1 MRDTPL
7 TSDERARLPE
17 FITHW
22 ARIGLSAQPIE
33 HSAAERAIAALYA
46 WAGLPKPRIV
56 WAPCPMTALLSLIL
70 YSRLRHR
77 GRAEGSRQ
85 AKYEACA
92 RGVRADYDDNP
103 EQAYGWIRTL
113 CR

>member
-7 TSDERARLPE
+7 TLDERARLPE
-17 FITHW
+17 FIMHW

-77 GRAEGSRQ
+77 GRAEGSTI
-85 AKYEACA
+85 A
-92 RGVRADYDDNP
+92 RSGPGNWHRD
-103 EQAYGWIRTL
+103 GISL
-113 CR
+113 L

>member
-46 WAGLPKPRIV
+46 WACQAHNTLGS
-56 WAPCPMTALLSLIL
+56 APTFNMAHYTKA
-70 YSRLRHR
+70 
-77 GRAEGSRQ
+77 
-85 AKYEACA
+85 
-92 RGVRADYDDNP
+92 
-103 EQAYGWIRTL
+103 
-113 CR
+113 